1 MARPG
6 LQAALRNSAAGQARG
21 TPTPAAAA
29 VSSPA
34 RPEAPER
41 PASQPSRTG
50 KTNVTGYFPPEV
62 KASLRLVQARRG
74 GTLQDI
80 LAEALNDVFVKY
92 GVPETA
98 PRETGK

>member
-1 MARPG
+1 
-6 LQAALRNSAAGQARG
+6 
-21 TPTPAAAA
+21 
-29 VSSPA
+29 
-34 RPEAPER
+34 
-41 PASQPSRTG
+41 
-50 KTNVTGYFPPEV
+50 VTGYFPPEV

-80 LAEALNDVFVKY
+80 LAEALNDLFVKY

>member
-21 TPTPAAAA
+21 APTPAAAA

>member
-1 MARPG
+1 MAKPG
-6 LQAALRNSAAGQARG
+6 LQAALRSSAARQARG
-21 TPTPAAAA
+21 ASAPAAA
-29 VSSPA
+29 PA
-34 RPEAPER
+34 PPPASPEAAER
-41 PASQPSRTG
+41 PAGQPSRTG
-50 KTNVTGYFPPEV
+50 KINVTGYFPPEV

-80 LAEALNDVFVKY
+80 LAEALNDLFVKY